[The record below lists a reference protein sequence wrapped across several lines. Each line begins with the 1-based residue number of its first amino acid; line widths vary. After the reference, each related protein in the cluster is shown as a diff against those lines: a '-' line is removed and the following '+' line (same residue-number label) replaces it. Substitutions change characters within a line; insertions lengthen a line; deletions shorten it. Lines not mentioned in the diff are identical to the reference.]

1 VTCAPADDAGS
12 VSVVACVCAG
22 VVLSMGLAAAALADV
37 VASRHAVAAAA
48 DLAAVAAAS
57 EETAYVPAGSVC
69 LLAARVATLGRAE
82 LTTCAVTPEGQV
94 TVRLR
99 RRVPIVGAAVSA
111 VARAGPAALPPQ

>member
-1 VTCAPADDAGS
+1 MTRACADDTGS

-22 VVLSMGLAAAALADV
+22 IVLSMGLAVAALADV

-57 EETAYVPAGSVC
+57 AETAYVPAATAC
-69 LLAARVATLGRAE
+69 LAAARVATLGRAE
-82 LTTCAVTPEGQV
+82 LTACAVTPEGQV
-94 TVRLR
+94 TVRVR
-99 RRVPIVGAAVSA
+99 RRLAIRGAAVSA